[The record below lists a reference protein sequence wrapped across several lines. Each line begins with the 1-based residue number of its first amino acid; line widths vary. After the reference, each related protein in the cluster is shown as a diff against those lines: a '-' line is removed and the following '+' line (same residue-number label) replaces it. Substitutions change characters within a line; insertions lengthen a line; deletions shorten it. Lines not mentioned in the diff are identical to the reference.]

1 MHPSTAYALG
11 NSELRGSELWP
22 IVSLCSPLSTSGCSK
37 DFILDLTANQEKMML
52 SCFLLCAC
60 FVLLSVAHP
69 LPWAKYV
76 EHPLGAPSGAGP
88 KK

>member
-1 MHPSTAYALG
+1 
-11 NSELRGSELWP
+11 
-22 IVSLCSPLSTSGCSK
+22 
-37 DFILDLTANQEKMML
+37 ML

-76 EHPLGAPSGAGP
+76 EHPLGAPIGLAISSEFEHACSLYFASCRQTVGNLGFATASHEVLLQRGLAILELG
-88 KK
+88 